1 MTVALPA
8 SPRLRSALLFVLV
21 GFVLRLQFLGNPLQ
35 HVDEQFYLL
44 VAERMGHGVLPYVD
58 IWDRKPLGLFLIYRL
73 AFVLP
78 GDPVVVMQLLGLA
91 SAAAT
96 ALVVERMAQTIADAR
111 AARISG
117 LAYLAFMPVFG
128 CGYAQAQVFYNLP
141 VAMAALLVV
150 RAATRPDRG
159 PHWRDA
165 MLAMLLLGLAMQI
178 KYTVVFEGVGLGL
191 ILLWRAWA
199 DRVGAVRFVAV
210 GAVCAGLAVLPTLAV
225 WAWYASQGHGPEF
238 AFANFLSIAG
248 KGASVTGEGRQIFHV
263 ILILSPL
270 AAGVLCGP
278 VSGKAPRVHAA
289 LRWWMLAC
297 FFGYLAF
304 GRWHDHYVS
313 PLLAP
318 LAVLAAPLLAQAR
331 WYRRLMLA
339 MCVIVSIVV
348 AVDHGLDDPRTSEA
362 RAGAARIA
370 ADLHGGCL
378 YIYQGPTAFYRL
390 TRACTVSR
398 FVFPDHLATSLEA
411 RSIGIDPVA
420 EVRRIMAA
428 RPAVVLVDNGAHPYM
443 PNLAT
448 RAVVDQALRQDYT
461 NRGDI
466 ALGNQRFGLW
476 ALRR

>member
-270 AAGVLCGP
+270 AAAVLCGP
-278 VSGKAPRVHAA
+278 VSPKPPRVHAA

-362 RAGAARIA
+362 GPPRRLPLHIPRPDRVLPPDPRLHGQPLRVPRSPGHFARSPLHRHRPCGRGAA
-370 ADLHGGCL
+370 DHGGKARRGAGRQWRPPL
-378 YIYQGPTAFYRL
+378 HAQPRDPRRRRSGP
-390 TRACTVSR
+390 
-398 FVFPDHLATSLEA
+398 
-411 RSIGIDPVA
+411 
-420 EVRRIMAA
+420 AA
-428 RPAVVLVDNGAHPYM
+428 
-443 PNLAT
+443 
-448 RAVVDQALRQDYT
+448 
-461 NRGDI
+461 
-466 ALGNQRFGLW
+466 GLHEPG
-476 ALRR
+476 